1 MSVDHKLYVGN
12 LADDITATAL
22 RQRFEQVGRVA
33 DVELGIDRASG
44 RMRGFAFVTMA
55 DRDAYRAAISQ
66 LNGATFEDRVLRV
79 CEAGEERNN
88 DEGGGRRSKKDAP
101 VRRAKITS
109 QFRERTCMA
118 IELDCEG
125 TKLAFKMYPTQVEGS
140 TDVWRVDASSPTRS
154 PDPQVQA
161 NAPTRREAF
170 AQIERTWG
178 ASSLD
183 WRAIEEALVSVRAI

>member
-1 MSVDHKLYVGN
+1 MNVEHRLYVGN

-22 RQRFEQVGRVA
+22 RQRFEQVGCVA

-55 DRDAYRAAISQ
+55 DRETFRAALTQ
-66 LNGATFEDRVLRV
+66 LNGAVFEDRVLRV
-79 CEAGEERNN
+79 CEAGEERS
-88 DEGGGRRSKKDAP
+88 DDDPGRRRKKDVP
-101 VRRAKITS
+101 VRRARVTS

-125 TKLAFKMYPTQVEGS
+125 TTLTFKMYPTEVAGS
-140 TDVWRVDASSPTRS
+140 RETWRVDASSPSRS
-154 PDPQVQA
+154 DELPVQA
-161 NAPTRREAF
+161 NAATRREAF
-170 AQIERTWG
+170 AQVERSWG

-183 WRAIEEALVSVRAI
+183 WRAIEEALASIRAI